1 MVGKG
6 EAVKLPDHLYP
17 FQAEDT
23 AELVNGGVN
32 RLLLLPPGAGKS
44 VVTLAAAEALD
55 AFTILVVCPAIVRS
69 DWIAKALRFG
79 RQNYSN
85 SLSGN
90 GRRMVVLSYEQ
101 LNTPA
106 RRQLVLDAMKRI
118 DVLVLDEGQ
127 RVKSIDAAVT
137 RSIYGERAEGNGLI
151 ARASRVW
158 PLSGTIAPNHWG
170 ELYTHVRALF
180 PKLLPV
186 IRGTPMRYW
195 DFIDRYCEWEA
206 TVHGYKV
213 TGNKRPEE
221 LRQLLQGTAIRRGR
235 AEVDKL
241 LPKLTVDTVLLPED
255 ELDDWAS
262 YHQLE
267 QSKGGQALK
276 QAASMDE
283 IWTVTPHLSAARR
296 LLGELKA
303 PAVAR
308 YVRELLEQDPEARI
322 LVFGWHRT
330 AMARIA
336 HELFDIEPHVR
347 VIDGGTSDG
356 DRDYAVMRFQQ
367 CEARVLILGLAT
379 AREGIT
385 LTAANRVVMAEASW
399 TPTQN
404 DQAIKRAHRIGQTRP
419 VIAQF
424 VCIENTLDQAVMAT
438 CVRKSD
444 LLSEVS

>member
-1 MVGKG
+1 
-6 EAVKLPDHLYP
+6 
-17 FQAEDT
+17 
-23 AELVNGGVN
+23 
-32 RLLLLPPGAGKS
+32 
-44 VVTLAAAEALD
+44 
-55 AFTILVVCPAIVRS
+55 
-69 DWIAKALRFG
+69 
-79 RQNYSN
+79 
-85 SLSGN
+85 
-90 GRRMVVLSYEQ
+90 
-101 LNTPA
+101 
-106 RRQLVLDAMKRI
+106 
-118 DVLVLDEGQ
+118 
-127 RVKSIDAAVT
+127 
-137 RSIYGERAEGNGLI
+137 
-151 ARASRVW
+151 
-158 PLSGTIAPNHWG
+158 
-170 ELYTHVRALF
+170 
-180 PKLLPV
+180 
-186 IRGTPMRYW
+186 
-195 DFIDRYCEWEA
+195 
-206 TVHGYKV
+206 
-213 TGNKRPEE
+213 
-221 LRQLLQGTAIRRGR
+221 
-235 AEVDKL
+235 
-241 LPKLTVDTVLLPED
+241 
-255 ELDDWAS
+255 
-262 YHQLE
+262 
-267 QSKGGQALK
+267 
-276 QAASMDE
+276 MDE

-336 HELFDIEPHVR
+336 HELFDIEPFVR